1 MPDSSYTMFEARRG
15 MYTGYSTT
23 LAIRDLLF
31 DDQSK
36 AAFREPSQYLE
47 KPSESRVSNNPH
59 PLPLWKK
66 DQISSQSAE
75 KKNVLT
81 SGD

>member
-1 MPDSSYTMFEARRG
+1 MFEARRG

-36 AAFREPSQYLE
+36 AAFRKPSLSQYLE

-59 PLPLWKK
+59 PPPLWKK